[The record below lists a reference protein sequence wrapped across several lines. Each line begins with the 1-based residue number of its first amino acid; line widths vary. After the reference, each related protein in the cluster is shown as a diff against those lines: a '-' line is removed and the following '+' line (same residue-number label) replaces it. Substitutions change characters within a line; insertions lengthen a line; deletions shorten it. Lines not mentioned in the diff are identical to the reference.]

1 VRYTIECVGSPQ
13 ELVKGVRRMQSLNSK
28 ADDPTQKIS
37 SSNLPITSRAQDTTD
52 PPAISVLCK
61 NCLAAYSALCDGPAV
76 STSELLSALA
86 SIEMHLIMSLK
97 ILTDLNK
104 SLHEGEFLDLK
115 LMSLANFLVA
125 LLIASRT
132 EPNERW
138 QVWRH
143 Q

>member
-1 VRYTIECVGSPQ
+1 
-13 ELVKGVRRMQSLNSK
+13 MHF
-28 ADDPTQKIS
+28 
-37 SSNLPITSRAQDTTD
+37 
-52 PPAISVLCK
+52 
-61 NCLAAYSALCDGPAV
+61 DGPAV